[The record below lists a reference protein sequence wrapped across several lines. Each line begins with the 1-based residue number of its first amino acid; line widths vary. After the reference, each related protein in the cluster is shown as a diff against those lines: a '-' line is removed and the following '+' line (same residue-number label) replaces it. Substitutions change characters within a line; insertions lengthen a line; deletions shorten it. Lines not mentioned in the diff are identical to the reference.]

1 MSVFPKIS
9 PFRGVRYNLD
19 RIKDVSLVVAPPYDV
34 ISSKRQE
41 ELYQL
46 HPYNVI
52 RLILGKKNQSD
63 GENDN
68 QYTRAARDWNLW
80 QKENILIRDPHPSI
94 YIYHQEFNV
103 PGQGRVVRKG
113 FLALKRLE
121 DFEEGGVKPHEKTI
135 EGPKADRLKLMK
147 ACQSNFSPIFGLYA
161 SQDSTVSDLISLEN
175 REKSL
180 IDISDLDGVRHCL
193 WKLEDS
199 DVIQSIVRSMTDRTI
214 LIADGHH
221 RYETA
226 LNYRN
231 WIKGKG
237 KISDDSPVHYVLMYF
252 ADMGDPGMLVFPT
265 HRMLRRWPKFHWLT
279 FLSLLRKNFEV
290 EVFKRDHKE
299 DFLKI
304 LKDKKSKDH
313 VFGVVSCEDPQHFY
327 LLTLNDNN
335 VLHHPGL
342 QDIAAPLRCLD
353 AGILHHLIL
362 KKLLE
367 MSEEQQRDPQYMD
380 FIKEEQKAWEQVEET
395 DVQCLFLMK
404 APEMKQIQE
413 VADAGLIMPPKTTYF
428 YPKLLSGL
436 VFNKID
442 LQGE

>member
-1 MSVFPKIS
+1 
-9 PFRGVRYNLD
+9 
-19 RIKDVSLVVAPPYDV
+19 
-34 ISSKRQE
+34 
-41 ELYQL
+41 
-46 HPYNVI
+46 
-52 RLILGKKNQSD
+52 
-63 GENDN
+63 
-68 QYTRAARDWNLW
+68 
-80 QKENILIRDPHPSI
+80 
-94 YIYHQEFNV
+94 
-103 PGQGRVVRKG
+103 
-113 FLALKRLE
+113 
-121 DFEEGGVKPHEKTI
+121 
-135 EGPKADRLKLMK
+135 
-147 ACQSNFSPIFGLYA
+147 
-161 SQDSTVSDLISLEN
+161 
-175 REKSL
+175 
-180 IDISDLDGVRHCL
+180 
-193 WKLEDS
+193 
-199 DVIQSIVRSMTDRTI
+199 MTDRTI

-335 VLHHPGL
+335 VINHPGL
-342 QDIAAPLRCLD
+342 QDIAAPLRRLD